1 MLCALAVLL
10 LDCCQTIHRSATW
23 NSTPQNF
30 IGAGSEESEEGVP
43 IRAFMFLSE
52 SGNPVVMPS
61 LSWEEFDRYLKLDSG
76 VETSEQKY
84 SYQSL
89 EISGKA
95 LEQRA
100 ELDIRLKLVVDSTD
114 GGWVNIPIKLGNF
127 HQLEPISLEPAVEAI
142 STVSADNS
150 GYRLLVKSEKRV
162 ETTLTMRVS
171 ARIDFNA
178 NSQSLGF
185 KLPNVPSRVSV
196 EVADTTANA
205 EVLGQGD
212 EIVEVEPHWMRME

>member
-1 MLCALAVLL
+1 
-10 LDCCQTIHRSATW
+10 
-23 NSTPQNF
+23 
-30 IGAGSEESEEGVP
+30 
-43 IRAFMFLSE
+43 MFLSE

-142 STVSADNS
+142 STSSADNS
-150 GYRLLVKSEKRV
+150 GYRLLVKSDKRV

-212 EIVEVEPHWMRME
+212 EIVEVEPH

>member
-1 MLCALAVLL
+1 MSCMRPSFSPAKAPNTKINHIFGFDSANAGGLTRRLFACYVLSL
-10 LDCCQTIHRSATW
+10 YFFLIAAKPSIGQPPGTPP
-23 NSTPQNF
+23 PQNF

-150 GYRLLVKSEKRV
+150 RL
-162 ETTLTMRVS
+162 
-171 ARIDFNA
+171 
-178 NSQSLGF
+178 
-185 KLPNVPSRVSV
+185 SV
-196 EVADTTANA
+196 T
-205 EVLGQGD
+205 G
-212 EIVEVEPHWMRME
+212 